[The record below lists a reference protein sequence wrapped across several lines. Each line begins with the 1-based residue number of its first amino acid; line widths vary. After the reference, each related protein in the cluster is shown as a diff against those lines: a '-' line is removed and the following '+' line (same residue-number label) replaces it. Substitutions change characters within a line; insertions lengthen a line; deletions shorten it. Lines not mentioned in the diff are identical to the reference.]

1 MFGKV
6 QRHGKV
12 RQPAEFSYIVTLAD
26 HGQQDSSG
34 HPLLPH
40 FFYNPELDSDVS
52 RAKELGG
59 LVRPLR
65 SVQRGGGKAIDWRP
79 VGSGRRRY

>member
-6 QRHGKV
+6 DRHGKV
-12 RQPAEFSYIVTLAD
+12 SDFLSQTRGVVD
-26 HGQQDSSG
+26 RQDSSG

-40 FFYNPELDSDVS
+40 YYYNPAQDPDAS
-52 RAKELGG
+52 RALELGV

-65 SVQRGGGKAIDWRP
+65 TAQRSGGKAIDWRP

>member
-6 QRHGKV
+6 QRDGKV
-12 RQPAEFSYIVTLAD
+12 SCMHCSSMHNTDGP
-26 HGQQDSSG
+26 QDSSG

-40 FFYNPELDSDVS
+40 YFYKPDLDTDIS
-52 RAKELGG
+52 RANELGG

>member
-6 QRHGKV
+6 DRHGKV
-12 RQPAEFSYIVTLAD
+12 SGDAAEPAWTVNTAD
-26 HGQQDSSG
+26 KQDSSG

-40 FFYNPELDSDVS
+40 YYYNPAQDPDAS
-52 RAKELGG
+52 RALELGT

-65 SVQRGGGKAIDWRP
+65 TAQRSGGKAIDWRP